1 MVEVLRL
8 FQGDPGIPGGSVEQ
22 ILGESIHQ
30 AQARSQW
37 FALGC
42 RKSEVV
48 GDLILYICSCKLTLI
63 TRKVNVK
70 NLTTGETFI
79 DEADIVVGA
88 RGGLTRTLW
97 PEIDGLWDF
106 AGKIVHSGHWD
117 EK

>member
-1 MVEVLRL
+1 M
-8 FQGDPGIPGGSVEQ
+8 
-22 ILGESIHQ
+22 
-30 AQARSQW
+30 
-37 FALGC
+37 
-42 RKSEVV
+42 V

>member
-106 AGKIVHSGHWD
+106 AGNIVHSGHWD

>member
-97 PEIDGLWDF
+97 PKIDGLWDF
-106 AGKIVHSGHWD
+106 AGNIVHSGHWD